1 MPIWHGTIMEVED
14 MSTSNL
20 SEISKQILVEEETL
34 QFSSFTNE
42 DALQLGL
49 FIVETAKQEG
59 RLIAVDITKNGVQL
73 FHFKMTGTTEENTK
87 WIERKKRVVSLHNH
101 SSYYMQIQSE
111 ITGIPYNEKYL
122 LDASEYAAFGG
133 CFPIQIKNVGV
144 IGMVTVSGLPPEEDH
159 ELVIRAV
166 KNHLNQ

>member
-1 MPIWHGTIMEVED
+1 MWYKTIREVKD
-14 MSTSNL
+14 MSTSNM
-20 SEISKQILVEEETL
+20 SEISKQILIEEQTL

-49 FIVETAKQEG
+49 FIVETAKREG
-59 RLIAVDITKNGVQL
+59 KLIAIDITKNGVQL

-101 SSYYMQIQSE
+101 SSYYMQIESE
-111 ITGIPYNEKYL
+111 INGIPYHEKYR
-122 LDASEYAAFGG
+122 LDGSEYAAFGG

-144 IGMVTVSGLPPEEDH
+144 IGMITVSGLPPEEDH
-159 ELVIRAV
+159 ELVVRAV
-166 KNHLNQ
+166 KHQLNQ

>member
-1 MPIWHGTIMEVED
+1 

-20 SEISKQILVEEETL
+20 SEISKQILIEEETL

-49 FIVETAKQEG
+49 YIIETAKQEG
-59 RLIAVDITKNGVQL
+59 KLIAVDITKNGVQL

-101 SSYYMQIQSE
+101 SSYYMQIESE
-111 ITGIPYNEKYL
+111 INGIPYHEKYR
-122 LDASEYAAFGG
+122 LDGSEYAAFGG
-133 CFPIQIKNVGV
+133 SFPIQIKNVGV
-144 IGMVTVSGLPPEEDH
+144 IGMITVSGLPPEVDH

-166 KNHLNQ
+166 KNHLKQ

>member
-1 MPIWHGTIMEVED
+1 MRHKVIKGDTD

-20 SEISKQILVEEETL
+20 NEISKQILIEEETL
-34 QFSSFTNE
+34 QFTSFTNE
-42 DALQLGL
+42 DALQIGL
-49 FIVETAKQEG
+49 FIIETAKQEG
-59 RLIAVDITKNGVQL
+59 KVIAVDIAKNGVQL

-122 LDASEYAAFGG
+122 LDTSEYAAFGG
-133 CFPIQIKNVGV
+133 CFPVQIKDVGV
-144 IGMVTVSGLPPEEDH
+144 IGMITVSGLPPEVDH

-166 KNHLNQ
+166 KNHLKQ

>member
-1 MPIWHGTIMEVED
+1 MG
-14 MSTSNL
+14 TSNL
-20 SEISKQILVEEETL
+20 SEISKQILLEEETL

-49 FIVETAKQEG
+49 FIVETAKREG
-59 RLIAVDITKNGVQL
+59 KLIAVDITKNGVQL

-101 SSYYMQIQSE
+101 SSYYMQIESE
-111 ITGIPYNEKYL
+111 INGIPYHEKYR
-122 LDASEYAAFGG
+122 LDGSKYAAFGG
-133 CFPIQIKNVGV
+133 SFPIQIKNVGV
-144 IGMVTVSGLPPEEDH
+144 IGMITVSGLPPEVDH

>member
-1 MPIWHGTIMEVED
+1 
-14 MSTSNL
+14 MSAPSID
-20 SEISKQILVEEETL
+20 EIRNRILIEEETL
-34 QFSSFTNE
+34 QFSSFTND

-49 FIVETAKQEG
+49 LVINLAKQAG
-59 RLIAVDITKNGVQL
+59 KQIAVDITKNGVQL

-111 ITGIPYNEKYL
+111 INGIPHHEEYR

-133 CFPIQIKNVGV
+133 AFPIQINNVGP
-144 IGMVTVSGLPPEEDH
+144 IGMITVSGLTPEEDH

-166 KNHLNQ
+166 KNYLNNQF